1 MFIPIVIKPLV
12 LTKQLF
18 FILFFTF
25 FARHTYAYSVLS
37 HEALIDA
44 SWEHSLVPLLK
55 NRFPTSTEE
64 DIKNAKAYA
73 YGGAVAPD
81 MGYYPFGN
89 ALYTNL
95 VHYVR
100 SGDLVVSLLNKA
112 NTLNQYAFAIGFLC
126 HYNADQYGHPI
137 GVNRSVPLV
146 YPKLGQ
152 KFGPV
157 VTYAEDKVSH
167 LKMEFSFDVL
177 QTARGNY
184 ASQAYHDYIGFKVD
198 TTVLSEA
205 FQDTYGLNLQD
216 LFGGRLSL
224 AIGTFR
230 FAVKNLIPFVTKAAW
245 SSKKGEIR
253 KTNPTSTGRSFTYRM
268 HRKQYEQEFGN
279 NYQKPGFFAR
289 VFAFLI
295 PILPK
300 IGPLKV
306 FKFKPPTLQAENNFI
321 KSFDTV
327 LTHYTASVNKLNHQ
341 QIALA
346 DIDFDTGKPTKPGE
360 YSLADQTYKDLLLK
374 LDKDNF
380 ANTTKELRHTLTQFF
395 SRATTLNVSTKD
407 STDINK
413 ALADL
418 QKLSSGGK
426 TN

>member
-1 MFIPIVIKPLV
+1 
-12 LTKQLF
+12 
-18 FILFFTF
+18 
-25 FARHTYAYSVLS
+25 
-37 HEALIDA
+37 
-44 SWEHSLVPLLK
+44 
-55 NRFPTSTEE
+55 
-64 DIKNAKAYA
+64 
-73 YGGAVAPD
+73 
-81 MGYYPFGN
+81 
-89 ALYTNL
+89 
-95 VHYVR
+95 
-100 SGDLVVSLLNKA
+100 
-112 NTLNQYAFAIGFLC
+112 
-126 HYNADQYGHPI
+126 
-137 GVNRSVPLV
+137 
-146 YPKLGQ
+146 
-152 KFGPV
+152 
-157 VTYAEDKVSH
+157 
-167 LKMEFSFDVL
+167 
-177 QTARGNY
+177 
-184 ASQAYHDYIGFKVD
+184 
-198 TTVLSEA
+198 
-205 FQDTYGLNLQD
+205 
-216 LFGGRLSL
+216 
-224 AIGTFR
+224 
-230 FAVKNLIPFVTKAAW
+230 
-245 SSKKGEIR
+245 
-253 KTNPTSTGRSFTYRM
+253 M

-380 ANTTKELRHTLTQFF
+380 ASTTKELRHTLTQFF
-395 SRATTLNVSTKD
+395 SNAPTLSVSAKD